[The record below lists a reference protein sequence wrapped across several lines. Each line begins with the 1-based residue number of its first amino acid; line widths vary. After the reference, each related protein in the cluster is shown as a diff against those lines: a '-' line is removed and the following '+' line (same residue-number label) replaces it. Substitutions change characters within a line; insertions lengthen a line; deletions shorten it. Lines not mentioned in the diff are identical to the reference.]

1 MKATFFAVTS
11 FLATLFLY
19 SSCQKYL
26 DLKASANV
34 SIPSNL
40 DDVEYLL
47 NNSQFLNFSSASL
60 GNGST
65 DDLFLAPSVYQASS
79 ERERDA
85 YRWEWQDYNFAN
97 EWSRTYRAVN
107 ITNVCLEALDRI
119 ERTDSNVERWNHLR
133 GAALVFR
140 AFHFLNAIWTY
151 SLAYDK
157 TSSVNEPGIVL
168 RVSTD
173 VNEMSKRSTV
183 EECYNKILSDL
194 EEAAP
199 MIRTTSELPVLPTR
213 ATAYALLARTYLS
226 MRKYDEALHY
236 SNLCLS
242 LKSDLLDYGTDI
254 SISSSLT
261 TPFER
266 FNKEVIFTAQAFPS
280 YNSERPSHASVDT
293 GLVNQY
299 EPNDL
304 RKQAFFATRS
314 NGTIQFKGVYGLNA
328 NDFFTGITTAEM
340 YLIRSECLARAG
352 EVHLALEDLNTL
364 LKKRW
369 DKNGVFEPKVAEG
382 KETALELILLERR
395 KELVTRNL
403 RYIDIKRLNK
413 EGRGLSLTRI
423 AGENTVSLLP
433 NDRRWAFP
441 LPADIIAQTQMPQNE
456 Y

>member
-254 SISSSLT
+254 S
-261 TPFER
+261 
-266 FNKEVIFTAQAFPS
+266 
-280 YNSERPSHASVDT
+280 
-293 GLVNQY
+293 
-299 EPNDL
+299 
-304 RKQAFFATRS
+304 
-314 NGTIQFKGVYGLNA
+314 
-328 NDFFTGITTAEM
+328 
-340 YLIRSECLARAG
+340 
-352 EVHLALEDLNTL
+352 
-364 LKKRW
+364 
-369 DKNGVFEPKVAEG
+369 
-382 KETALELILLERR
+382 
-395 KELVTRNL
+395 
-403 RYIDIKRLNK
+403 
-413 EGRGLSLTRI
+413 
-423 AGENTVSLLP
+423 
-433 NDRRWAFP
+433 
-441 LPADIIAQTQMPQNE
+441 
-456 Y
+456 